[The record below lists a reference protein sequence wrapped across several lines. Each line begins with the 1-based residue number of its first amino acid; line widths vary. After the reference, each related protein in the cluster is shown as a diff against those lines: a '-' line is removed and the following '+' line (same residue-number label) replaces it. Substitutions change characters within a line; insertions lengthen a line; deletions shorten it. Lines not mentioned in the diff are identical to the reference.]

1 MLTRLEMYPNHLWK
15 STRDQ
20 VWEGVE
26 QGSLL
31 HVPEELERRVW
42 GGLAKRVEVQAGDYG
57 VVKDLIFDI
66 LWEDA
71 NAD

>member
-1 MLTRLEMYPNHLWK
+1 MLTRLEMYTSHRWK

-20 VWEGVE
+20 IWEEME

-42 GGLAKRVEVQAGDYG
+42 KALAVPTENQVGTYGTLTKEV
-57 VVKDLIFDI
+57 FEI
-66 LWEDA
+66 LWELA
-71 NAD
+71 NAN